1 MYFGRVWEIVLEMH
15 GYVFFYILLSVLKL
29 LVSLF
34 ALLKKYVSILKPY
47 RISGKNLELRRWMEI
62 WQRLGY
68 LREIEILFINPS
80 CSKVTL
86 IQFKI
91 FRGFYLMRLNEQARF
106 YLLFSANSLHF
117 VKRDGSNLH
126 GFGFN
131 FWERDLIG

>member
-1 MYFGRVWEIVLEMH
+1 MYFGRVWEIVLEMRH
-15 GYVFFYILLSVLKL
+15 GYVYFILLSVLKL

-34 ALLKKYVSILKPY
+34 ALLKKYVNILKPY

-68 LREIEILFINPS
+68 LREIEILFINPP

-86 IQFKI
+86 LQIKI
-91 FRGFYLMRLNEQARF
+91 FRGFYLMRLNEKARF
-106 YLLFSANSLHF
+106 YLLFSTTSLHF
-117 VKRDGSNLH
+117 VKRELNLH
-126 GFGFN
+126 GFWFN